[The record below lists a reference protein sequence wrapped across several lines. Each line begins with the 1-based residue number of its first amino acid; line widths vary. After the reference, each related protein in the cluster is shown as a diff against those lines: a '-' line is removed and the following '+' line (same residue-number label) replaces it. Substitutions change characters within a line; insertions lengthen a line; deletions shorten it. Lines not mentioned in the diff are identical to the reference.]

1 MNRNKGNKTYR
12 VTRIL
17 ACCFPVKI
25 CQWLQTD
32 CGHKNVVVI
41 KIVNCCGHKNS
52 LKNFEKNTFWQ
63 SGGRQVEARKRSV
76 FISLRFETAPICNSD
91 GVTFSKKISPP

>member
-1 MNRNKGNKTYR
+1 MNRNKGNKTYG

-41 KIVNCCGHKNS
+41 KIVNCCGHKNC
-52 LKNFEKNTFWQ
+52 LKNLKKIPFGK
-63 SGGRQVEARKRSV
+63 VEAGKWRPASAQFSSRSV
-76 FISLRFETAPICNSD
+76 LKPRRYATVME
-91 GVTFSKKISPP
+91 